1 LAVIIVT
8 MDLNTLKDTP
18 PWDWPEGT
26 AKILLGILRDEK
38 AAEADRVLAAEMA
51 GDSTI
56 VNDELVDALL
66 SVLRSGKGS
75 ERLRGRAA
83 ISLGPALEAAH
94 TEGFENSSEPP
105 ISESTFQRVQR
116 SLRELYLAAETSQK
130 VRRQILEASVRAPQ
144 DWLPDAIRAAYSSS
158 EEKWKL
164 TAVFCMRFVRGFD
177 EQIRE
182 ALESQNPDIHY
193 QALVA
198 AGNWGIEA
206 AWPQIAALITSRG
219 TPKDLLLAAIEAV
232 PSICP
237 QHAGE
242 VLDGLIDS
250 DDEDIAEAVE
260 EALAMAEGSSDDD
273 DDDEDDEDELFL
285 R

>member
-1 LAVIIVT
+1 MAR

-51 GDSTI
+51 GDFT

-66 SVLRSGKGS
+66 SVLGNGKGS

-83 ISLGPALEAAH
+83 ISLGPALEAAD
-94 TEGFENSSEPP
+94 TEGFENTSEPP
-105 ISESTFQRVQR
+105 ISEPTFQRVQR
-116 SLRELYLAAETSQK
+116 SLRELYVAAGTPEDL
-130 VRRQILEASVRAPQ
+130 RRQILEASVRAPQ
-144 DWLPDAIRAAYSSS
+144 DWVPDAIRAAYSSS

-177 EQIRE
+177 EKIRE

-193 QALVA
+193 QAVVA
-198 AGNWGIEA
+198 AGNWGVEA
-206 AWPQIAALITSRG
+206 AWPHIATLITSRG

-237 QHAGE
+237 PQAGE

-250 DDEDIAEAVE
+250 DDEDIAEAVQ
-260 EALAMAEGSSDDD
+260 EALAMAEGHSDDD
-273 DDDEDDEDELFL
+273 ENDEDELFL
-285 R
+285 P

>member
-1 LAVIIVT
+1 MILR

-26 AKILLGILRDEK
+26 AEMLLGILRNEK

-51 GDSTI
+51 GDFTI

-66 SVLRSGKGS
+66 SVLSSGKGS

-83 ISLGPALEAAH
+83 ISLGPALEAAD
-94 TEGFENSSEPP
+94 TEGFENGSEPP
-105 ISESTFQRVQR
+105 ISEATFRRLQR
-116 SLRELYLAAETSQK
+116 SLRELYLAAGTPQD
-130 VRRQILEASVRAPQ
+130 VRRQILEACARAPQ

-158 EEKWKL
+158 EQKWKL
-164 TAVFCMRFVRGFD
+164 TGVFCMRFVPGFE
-177 EQIRE
+177 EQISE
-182 ALESQNPDIHY
+182 ALESQNPNIHY

-198 AGNWGIEA
+198 AGNWGVKA
-206 AWPQIAALITSRG
+206 AWPHIAALITSPG

-237 QHAGE
+237 QQAGE
-242 VLDGLIDS
+242 VLDDLIDS
-250 DDEDIAEAVE
+250 DDEDIADAVQ
-260 EALAMAEGSSDDD
+260 EALAMAEGHSN

-285 R
+285 E